1 MSSGR
6 EANGPA
12 HGSQHS
18 ASALAN
24 TTKDMPPPNLPPTG
38 PKHKTVASSQ
48 PANESPPLKRRRA
61 TSAGEDVKISTTEDE
76 LVTLASNT
84 LQTARVP
91 VDIFVIVRCHV
102 VTNEDNMEIASSKN
116 LTRN

>member
-18 ASALAN
+18 AAAATNS
-24 TTKDMPPPNLPPTG
+24 TKDMPPPTLPPTG
-38 PKHKTVASSQ
+38 PKYKTDASLQ

-61 TSAGEDVKISTTEDE
+61 TSASVFPHAPHQS
-76 LVTLASNT
+76 
-84 LQTARVP
+84 
-91 VDIFVIVRCHV
+91 
-102 VTNEDNMEIASSKN
+102 
-116 LTRN
+116 